1 MRIGSLLSVVL
12 LMVGLA
18 VGFGAGAALGSAT
31 VTATKTETSVIY
43 QTVVQATTSTL
54 TLRETLT
61 ETAFRTTTATAVVT
75 TTSTATTTVNIPSVR
90 ETCFSR
96 VERCDVLLISL
107 INRANRSVYVA
118 VYSFTRDS
126 LATALISAK
135 ERGVEV
141 RVVIERERAYEQGSE
156 YPRLKSAG
164 VDVRLDGNPNLMHHK
179 FMVIDGYIVVTGSY
193 NWSSAAEDRND
204 ENIVVILDRD
214 VAQRFVQE
222 FERVWQMAST

>member
-1 MRIGSLLSVVL
+1 
-12 LMVGLA
+12 
-18 VGFGAGAALGSAT
+18 
-31 VTATKTETSVIY
+31 VIY

-61 ETAFRTTTATAVVT
+61 ETAFRTATATTVVT

-164 VDVRLDGNPNLMHHK
+164 VDVRLDGNPNSMHHK
-179 FMVIDGYIVVTGSY
+179 FMVIDEYIVVTGSY
-193 NWSSAAEDRND
+193 NWSTAAETRND

-222 FERVWQMAST
+222 FERVWQTASP